1 MKTVTII
8 YEGRRHNNAVW
19 FHFDREKNKMV
30 GEALWFKPNKL
41 TTRFPPGMIIDIE
54 HDDKNRWRFAD
65 AKWGEIWDNDEVVNQ
80 MVLSDQMEKQKL
92 SVKRTENK
100 LKKELGEN
108 WQELTIKQFREQ
120 YIFMTGVN
128 KQNALALLLK
138 SLT

>member
-1 MKTVTII
+1 
-8 YEGRRHNNAVW
+8 
-19 FHFDREKNKMV
+19 MV